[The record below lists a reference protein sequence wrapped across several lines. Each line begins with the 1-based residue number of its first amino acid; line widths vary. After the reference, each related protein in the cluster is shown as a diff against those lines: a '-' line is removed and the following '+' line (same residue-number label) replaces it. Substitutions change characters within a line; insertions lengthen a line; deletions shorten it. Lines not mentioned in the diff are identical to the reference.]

1 MLWQGTACMEL
12 KAGWRATFTTPL
24 KQASTNEKPG
34 EALRECGGPGVT
46 RKEMAHSWMANR
58 LVSLFST
65 RKQSAPNYVT
75 LVRAD
80 RDACLGVSCVEL
92 IVTAPFVLFLIVR

>member
-1 MLWQGTACMEL
+1 MEL

-34 EALRECGGPGVT
+34 EALRERNGPGVIS
-46 RKEMAHSWMANR
+46 KEMAHSWMAHSWMANR

>member
-34 EALRECGGPGVT
+34 EALRLHTGPGVT
-46 RKEMAHSWMANR
+46 GGQMAHGWRIRVAPR
-58 LVSLFST
+58 L
-65 RKQSAPNYVT
+65 Y
-75 LVRAD
+75 
-80 RDACLGVSCVEL
+80 
-92 IVTAPFVLFLIVR
+92 